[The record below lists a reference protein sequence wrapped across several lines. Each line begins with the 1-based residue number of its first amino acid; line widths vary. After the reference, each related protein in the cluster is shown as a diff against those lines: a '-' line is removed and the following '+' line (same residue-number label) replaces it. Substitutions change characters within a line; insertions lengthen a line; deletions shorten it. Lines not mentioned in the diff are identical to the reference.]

1 MHRRDWRSPAAWLV
15 PGVLAR
21 PPAGARRGDAAAAGR
36 RDRRAAPREEGDAG
50 VEAVAAGPEAVA
62 DGDAQRPGEPQQPAR
77 GPAIPSTASTWAA
90 WKRRTPVRVA
100 GPRTPS
106 TVPA

>member
-36 RDRRAAPREEGDAG
+36 RDRRAAPREEVDAG

-62 DGDAQRPGEPQQPAR
+62 DGDAQRPGEPQQRAR
-77 GPAIPSTASTWAA
+77 G
-90 WKRRTPVRVA
+90 RTPQGGEGHAPGEAVGAESR
-100 GPRTPS
+100 PRLE
-106 TVPA
+106 ALQR